1 MGSKGTVGTDEVR
14 GLKKAKVMKS
24 LEDYDQEFVF
34 YPKYSNIL
42 RRNFIHIVCIKAE
55 TKSW

>member
-34 YPKYSNIL
+34 YPKYSNI
-42 RRNFIHIVCIKAE
+42 
-55 TKSW
+55 